1 MFTSIILVCKATAC
15 TVVFSNMFYETEL
28 YCQFSQVNAGAAYI
42 MQTFPDADYVE
53 FACHKWA
60 GPQEGEPT

>member
-1 MFTSIILVCKATAC
+1 MFTSIILACQLQTC
-15 TVVFSNMFYETEL
+15 TVVFSNLFYETEIE
-28 YCQFSQVNAGAAYI
+28 CQTSQVNAGALFI
-42 MQTFPDADYVE
+42 MQNYPDVDYVE